1 MTPKAS
7 APPQSMGLTTVEKSS
22 GFTWPPVGTQMDSSG
37 PSNHHI
43 RRPNGGQRK
52 DCPVL
57 QSRTG
62 HHHLERYYAR
72 RSRRTQ
78 DSSSA
83 EAARRLP
90 LGEDSLVFVSFHNYG
105 DPSTSHSHQTGFT
118 AAPQG
123 EMIMNSKQVVLI
135 TGSSTGFGRLFA
147 DTLARKGHTVFATM
161 RDIGGRNA
169 KNASEIRALAEKDSL
184 PIDVLEL
191 DVTDD
196 ASVERAV
203 DAAVAKAGRI
213 DVAINNAGYV
223 VSGLAEAVT
232 PQQAQRLMDTN
243 FLGPVRVNRAVL
255 PHMRRQRS
263 GVLMHISS
271 GAGRVVLPSVG
282 FYCASKF
289 ALEALAEAYS
299 YELAAQGIESVIV
312 QPGAYETPVF
322 GNTVKAADEART
334 NTYGAVKEIPAKV
347 QAALSS
353 SAGNAQE
360 VADAVLRIIETPA
373 GERQLRYFVSPQNFG
388 IDEINALSKQV
399 QANILAAFGL
409 AADTKFLKGKAVGT
423 V

>member
-1 MTPKAS
+1 MQLPEMRSPGWRFSPLALPRAPLDRCRTRRPPPRPRRPRLRQTTS
-7 APPQSMGLTTVEKSS
+7 SIGHHSQSVPPQK
-22 GFTWPPVGTQMDSSG
+22 PP
-37 PSNHHI
+37 
-43 RRPNGGQRK
+43 
-52 DCPVL
+52 
-57 QSRTG
+57 
-62 HHHLERYYAR
+62 
-72 RSRRTQ
+72 
-78 DSSSA
+78 SSSSHKRVTKRFTSGIKLVHRST
-83 EAARRLP
+83 ARRL
-90 LGEDSLVFVSFHNYG
+90 F
-105 DPSTSHSHQTGFT
+105 
-118 AAPQG
+118 
-123 EMIMNSKQVVLI
+123 MNSKQVVLI

-161 RDIGGRNA
+161 RDPGGRNT

-184 PIDVLEL
+184 PISVLEM

-203 DAAVAKAGRI
+203 DAAVAKAERI
-213 DVAINNAGYV
+213 DVAINIAGYV

-232 PQQAQRLMDTN
+232 PEQAQRLMDTN

-271 GAGRVVLPSVG
+271 AAGRIIAPSMG

-299 YELAAQGIESVIV
+299 YELAGQGIESVIV
-312 QPGAYETPVF
+312 EPGQYETVVF
-322 GNTVKAADEART
+322 GNAVTGADEART
-334 NTYGAVKEIPAKV
+334 DTYGAVKEIPAKV

-373 GERQLRYFVSPQNFG
+373 GERQLRYCVSPQNSG
-388 IDEINALSKQV
+388 VDEINALSKQV
-399 QANILAAFGL
+399 QANILEAFGL
-409 AADTKFLKGKAVGT
+409 AADTKFLKGKAVGS